1 MKFLAAIPVLLLATA
16 TLAQEVPEQTSMDLW
31 CGIAFGIVSADA
43 PTDVT
48 PEQQAIIDQYR
59 QGGVDL
65 VAKAKTS
72 HLASGF
78 TEESFATHLASL
90 TTDVNTQVNASDN
103 SAKYTFEAC
112 SALIGL

>member
-1 MKFLAAIPVLLLATA
+1 MKFLAAMPLLLLTTA
-16 TLAQEVPEQTSMDLW
+16 ALAQDVPEQTSMDLW

-43 PTDVT
+43 PTDVNA
-48 PEQQAIIDQYR
+48 EQQAVIDQFR

-65 VAKAKTS
+65 LAKAKAV
-72 HLASGF
+72 HLESGF
-78 TEESFATHLASL
+78 TEESFATQLASV

-103 SAKYTFEAC
+103 SARYTFEAC